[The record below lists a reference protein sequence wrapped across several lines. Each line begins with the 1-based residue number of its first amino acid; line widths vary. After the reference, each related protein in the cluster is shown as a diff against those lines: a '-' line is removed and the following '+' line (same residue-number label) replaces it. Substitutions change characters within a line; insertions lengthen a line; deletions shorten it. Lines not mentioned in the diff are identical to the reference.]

1 MGSPRA
7 EPCLTDA
14 LPSANGRRLGA
25 QEKIVLF
32 RRLFAGRPN
41 VFAEAPGIGTQPLS
55 ITSDRRTRVA
65 RASSFIRTPQPL
77 SHRAGTGD

>member
-14 LPSANGRRLGA
+14 LPSANGRRFGA

-32 RRLFAGRPN
+32 RRLFAGRPD
-41 VFAEAPGIGTQPLS
+41 VFAEAPGIGNL
-55 ITSDRRTRVA
+55 
-65 RASSFIRTPQPL
+65 
-77 SHRAGTGD
+77 